1 MRPDW
6 AIYCTLASHSKPLAT
21 INLPKSPT
29 FLGYFFKGVKIIH
42 FSSKFIFGKLLKTFG
57 DFYLVPLRVSER
69 TKYKDGFEK
78 EKARE
83 IARSNAFNALDF
95 SSTSSSSLA
104 SVGTLPHFTLLRLSL
119 SLTLSRAQNQRGTVI
134 ASLSLTH
141 GVSDSLWPPV
151 VP

>member
-6 AIYCTLASHSKPLAT
+6 AIYCTLANHSKPLAT

-141 GVSDSLWPPV
+141 VAQSEWSR
-151 VP
+151 